1 MRASARKGVH
11 VCVCECM
18 RPGPLFL
25 SCLTRAAPPFVLTTS
40 CSLSCPQHALLLPS
54 STTPAASSGYPLV
67 LEMHRCSPGHQH
79 ESLVPSS
86 KTRLSCRAPARR
98 RSFSVVL
105 RAVQRLAPMTRAT
118 LATSGDGP
126 AQPGPVDTALAPLS
140 SPPPQTASRCHGST
154 ASLPPPAGGWLPEA
168 GYILASTLSLCRRA
182 SAESALLA
190 APRMA
195 TGGPGLGFSKP
206 DLLKRA

>member
-126 AQPGPVDTALAPLS
+126 AHPGPVDTALAPIS
-140 SPPPQTASRCHGST
+140 SPPPQTASRPRCRPQLAAGFLRQATFSPPLCPY
-154 ASLPPPAGGWLPEA
+154 ADEPLLSLLYSLPPGWRP
-168 GYILASTLSLCRRA
+168 GVLAWAFRNQIY
-182 SAESALLA
+182 
-190 APRMA
+190 
-195 TGGPGLGFSKP
+195 
-206 DLLKRA
+206 

>member
-40 CSLSCPQHALLLPS
+40 CSLSCPQHALLFPS

-67 LEMHRCSPGHQH
+67 LEMHRCSPSHQH

-126 AQPGPVDTALAPLS
+126 AQPGRHRPGPALFA
-140 SPPPQTASRCHGST
+140 
-154 ASLPPPAGGWLPEA
+154 
-168 GYILASTLSLCRRA
+168 
-182 SAESALLA
+182 A
-190 APRMA
+190 APDSEPVPR
-195 TGGPGLGFSKP
+195 
-206 DLLKRA
+206 